1 MEGLIVKDLKVMNNV
16 QKEKAKEISKNGNPE
31 ISGETEKV
39 LSCKRIAI
47 DQPYTEV
54 KYDPLR

>member
-1 MEGLIVKDLKVMNNV
+1 MKDLKVMGEI
-16 QKEKAKEISKNGNPE
+16 QEEKAKEISEDGNPA
-31 ISGETEKV
+31 ISEETKEV
-39 LSCKRIAI
+39 LSRKRIAI

>member
-1 MEGLIVKDLKVMNNV
+1 MKDLKIMDSIQN
-16 QKEKAKEISKNGNPE
+16 EKAKEISEKGNPA
-31 ISGETEKV
+31 INAETKEVFSAK
-39 LSCKRIAI
+39 KIAI